1 MRQRMCLL
9 LLCASLGLGAPGRD
23 LRAQEKAV
31 QYMVII
37 APQAQW
43 LQRGAGTFL
52 PTQLC
57 FWATDD
63 QEAFLTAHVQI
74 QQKLLPH
81 LPPEVEKQLKF
92 TLAKDVPSEHSP
104 FERPAS

>member
-1 MRQRMCLL
+1 MRQSLCLL
-9 LLCASLGLGAPGRD
+9 LMLTALGLGAPERA
-23 LRAQEKAV
+23 LRAQAKAV

-37 APQAQW
+37 APQVTW
-43 LQRGAGTFL
+43 LQPGAGTFL
-52 PTQLC
+52 PTRLC

-92 TLAKDVPSEHSP
+92 TLSKDVPAEHCP
-104 FERPAS
+104 LARPAS